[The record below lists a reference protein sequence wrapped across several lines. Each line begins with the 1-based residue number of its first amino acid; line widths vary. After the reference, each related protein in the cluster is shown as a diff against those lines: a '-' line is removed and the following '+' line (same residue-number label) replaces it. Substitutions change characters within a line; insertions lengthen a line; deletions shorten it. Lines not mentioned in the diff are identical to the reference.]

1 MIWLMLLNQTIDLPG
16 SRSRS
21 RQPGYPGGFGPGPGK
36 TKFSVTGTGINRDW
50 IFFAFLIGNQAIYA

>member
-1 MIWLMLLNQTIDLPG
+1 MVVPIDLPG
-16 SRSRS
+16 SRS